1 MPAQVVAPVVPSL
14 TRRLASMA
22 YEGLLLIGVLATGF
36 LVPHLVLGI
45 GLRIV
50 LPGWL
55 LVCHIFALLGGYF
68 VWHWR
73 RAGQTLAMRTWRLL
87 LSTPTGMKPTLARL
101 VWRYTLA
108 WPGLGMLGASVI
120 WALIDRDRQFLHDR
134 LAGTRLV
141 IKPE

>member
-14 TRRLASMA
+14 TRRLASMG
-22 YEGLLLIGVLATGF
+22 YESLLLTGVLAAGF
-36 LVPHLVLGI
+36 LVPHLALGI
-45 GLRIV
+45 GLRII

-73 RAGQTLAMRTWRLL
+73 CAGQTLAMRTWRLL
-87 LSTPTGMKPTLARL
+87 LSTPTGMKPTMARL
-101 VWRYTLA
+101 LWRYTLA
-108 WPGLGMLGASVI
+108 WPGLGILGASVL